1 MSEVRDAFWIIWS
14 PTGST
19 PPSKRHTDYLEAVR
33 EAERLARAARGGAEF
48 YVMRAETMSVVDDMR
63 RIDFDSGQPPF

>member
-19 PPSKRHTDYLEAVR
+19 PPSKRHTDYLEAIR

-48 YVMRAETMSVVDDMR
+48 YVMRAETMRVVDDMKCVN
-63 RIDFDSGQPPF
+63 FDSGLPPF

>member
-14 PTGST
+14 PTGSK

-33 EAERLARAARGGAEF
+33 EAERLARAARGGTEF
-48 YVMRAETMSVVDDMR
+48 YVMRAETMRVVVDMKCV
-63 RIDFDSGQPPF
+63 DFDSGQPPF